1 MTRLGTTRLLTRLFK
16 GRLLLTLA
24 MMALGMNAFIPAGY
38 MVAPSSSHLF
48 AVTMCPQTNPLA
60 RAVANV
66 QSHAQA
72 GEMASVHA
80 AMGHHVSAPDDETPA
95 AGRGDVDCAF
105 SALAA
110 AGDIPEQPQF
120 IFSLIEASLAS
131 AIPLPALVITH
142 ESNLRPPLRG
152 PPSRG

>member
-1 MTRLGTTRLLTRLFK
+1 MTRLGLPNLLTRLFK

-60 RAVANV
+60 RAVAHTEG
-66 QSHAQA
+66 SAQT
-72 GEMASVHA
+72 GDMASVHA
-80 AMGHHVSAPDDETPA
+80 AMGHHVSSPDDETPA
-95 AGRGDVDCAF
+95 AGRADVDCAF

-131 AIPLPALVITH
+131 AIPLPALLITR
-142 ESNLRPPLRG
+142 ESKLRPPLRG